1 MVRSPA
7 AARHVPRLALLLA
20 LAAPGALPATAD
32 AATAVAWLTLAD
44 GPVEL
49 LRGTQRHAAD
59 VGLALA
65 GNDLLRT
72 GALTR
77 VARVEFADGRVLDL
91 GPNTQALL
99 PTAAAA
105 AAAGL
110 PVTTAVVVQGWAKLT
125 VPAAVNA
132 GPGAGAHLAA
142 PGLTLQAPPA
152 GAVLLH
158 VAADGTLLVFAE
170 SRGALLS
177 RRMAGSTALPEA
189 TLREG
194 DAWVREAG
202 AAAGARAAG
211 LAALR
216 QVPAALAD
224 TLPRRAARMPALAA
238 DPAPGEPLWPAD
250 LVAWNRA
257 EPALMAVLRPRA
269 RAGASA
275 GATLAAATGARRDEA
290 VPRRLAAARATR
302 PAAFRTAL
310 PAPAELPQAD
320 KATLEGPGLLSA
332 VTRSAGTAGLPALA
346 AASTA
351 APASARVARS
361 DAVPTPSDAPRR
373 R

>member
-20 LAAPGALPATAD
+20 LAAPGALHAFTTSAPAL
-32 AATAVAWLTLAD
+32 AWLTLTD

-49 LRGTQRHAAD
+49 LRGTQRHAAGE
-59 VGLALA
+59 GLALA

-77 VARVEFADGRVLDL
+77 VARIEFADGRVLDL
-91 GPNTQALL
+91 GPDTQALL

-142 PGLTLQAPPA
+142 PGLTMHAPPA

-158 VAADGTLLVFAE
+158 VAADGALLVFAE

-177 RRMAGSTALPEA
+177 RRMAGRTASPEA

-202 AAAGARAAG
+202 ATSGDRVAG

-224 TLPRRAARMPALAA
+224 TLPRRAAGMPALAV
-238 DPAPGEPLWPAD
+238 DPSPGEPLWPAD

-275 GATLAAATGARRDEA
+275 RATLATATDARRDEA
-290 VPRRLAAARATR
+290 VPRRPAAAKATR
-302 PAAFRTAL
+302 PAATRAAL
-310 PAPAELPQAD
+310 PVPAELPQAD
-320 KATLEGPGLLSA
+320 RATLEGPGLLSA
-332 VTRSAGTAGLPALA
+332 AARPAG
-346 AASTA
+346 
-351 APASARVARS
+351 R
-361 DAVPTPSDAPRR
+361 
-373 R
+373 